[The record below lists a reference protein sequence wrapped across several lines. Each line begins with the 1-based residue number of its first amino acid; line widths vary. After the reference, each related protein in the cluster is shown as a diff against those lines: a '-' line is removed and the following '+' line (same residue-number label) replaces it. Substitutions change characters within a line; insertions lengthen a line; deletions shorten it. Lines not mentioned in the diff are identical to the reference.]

1 MVNNLLYKEIIERM
15 NEYQDKVE
23 YDTLGTEILLL
34 ALMSIE
40 DSMTNLILKELDVT
54 KEDILKIINSLYFI
68 RDDIKYT
75 YTLKKVFERA
85 EELQKNKDYVYDE
98 AYLYSILENENCIA
112 MYILSS
118 LQIEGNQISEE
129 LVNALSYL
137 EEDDKILINLT
148 KLAKNNELNKLV
160 GRQDILNSIDNI
172 LSKKQKNNCML
183 IGPAGVGKSGIV
195 EGLANY
201 YLEMNKEYTIYQLDI
216 GSLISGTRYR
226 GDLEEKVMEM
236 IERIQGKNNI
246 LFIDEI
252 HNIINNNAN
261 ENSIDI
267 ANLLKPYLARSSIK
281 CIGATTTEEYYKTIG
296 KDKALSRRFKNII
309 VNEPNEEE
317 TIKILMG
324 IKNEYEQFY
333 GIKYSK
339 DIIEKIVYS
348 SSYFHNLNNPDKSI
362 DILDECGTITKK
374 KNQKTVNINTVKQ
387 VIYNGLGL
395 NIINCNQLIKK
406 CHLENKIIKDLKN
419 YLDLKTSKYIS
430 LIETTKENKKKILN
444 EIIDILNLNN
454 ENILELDLNDYLN
467 EYSIS
472 TLLGTSP
479 GYVGYDDGGILSK
492 QILRHNI
499 NIIVFNNYN
508 DKQLINKKIIDKI
521 INNGYLLDYQGNK
534 LNFINTVIIFTT
546 EKNKKIGFN

>member
-362 DILDECGTITKK
+362 DIL
-374 KNQKTVNINTVKQ
+374 
-387 VIYNGLGL
+387 
-395 NIINCNQLIKK
+395 
-406 CHLENKIIKDLKN
+406 
-419 YLDLKTSKYIS
+419 
-430 LIETTKENKKKILN
+430 
-444 EIIDILNLNN
+444 NLNN

-546 EKNKKIGFN
+546 QVNKKIGFN